1 LTVVSST
8 PVELRADIK
17 NNAAIMRSFGYAF
30 IRITPVVS
38 PLTDDNMEL

>member
-8 PVELRADIK
+8 PVELKADIK
-17 NNAAIMRSFGYAF
+17 NNAAIIKSLGYVF
-30 IRITPVVS
+30 IMITPVVS